1 MTEIFS
7 ENMSED
13 YIKLYETKEH
23 YDTIITVGKEP
34 NIERIYAHSLI
45 LCTRS
50 SYFRRALSDEWAEK
64 KEGYFTLSKPNI
76 SISTFKPI
84 LKFLYC
90 GIVELRTQEDEI
102 IELLIAVDELL
113 IQKLNDIIQK
123 FLIKNSCKF
132 LKQSPTKMIHFIIH
146 NKQFNELKEAYLET
160 ICKMP
165 KLLYDSEEFL
175 LLEEDALKLILEC
188 DNLDM
193 KESVIWEKLILWGT
207 AQHTIRNSEMMCEDT
222 NNEDIGILNKTLQEL
237 IKLIRFYQIDRKEFI
252 HVIWDHKHLLSEQ
265 LFKDLIH
272 CLIDPD
278 AKPLYNPFLIRWGN
292 FKIDSELVN
301 REIALILTNWINK
314 KTTNNKASKGFQYN
328 FNLLFRS
335 SLDGLSSQTFHR
347 KCDNKGATIVIAK
360 AQKSDLLIGG
370 YNPLDWNGENV
381 YKSTTN
387 SFIFVINLKDLKNL
401 TVSRVNKNHS
411 NSTIGCDNSH
421 GPSFGEGPD
430 LHVLD
435 GCRIWKYQAKSYPKI
450 LNVDSFAIS
459 FYEVFQIVNNI
470 TK

>member
-1 MTEIFS
+1 
-7 ENMSED
+7 
-13 YIKLYETKEH
+13 
-23 YDTIITVGKEP
+23 
-34 NIERIYAHSLI
+34 
-45 LCTRS
+45 
-50 SYFRRALSDEWAEK
+50 
-64 KEGYFTLSKPNI
+64 
-76 SISTFKPI
+76 
-84 LKFLYC
+84 
-90 GIVELRTQEDEI
+90 
-102 IELLIAVDELL
+102 
-113 IQKLNDIIQK
+113 
-123 FLIKNSCKF
+123 
-132 LKQSPTKMIHFIIH
+132 
-146 NKQFNELKEAYLET
+146 
-160 ICKMP
+160 
-165 KLLYDSEEFL
+165 
-175 LLEEDALKLILEC
+175 
-188 DNLDM
+188 
-193 KESVIWEKLILWGT
+193 
-207 AQHTIRNSEMMCEDT
+207 MCEDT